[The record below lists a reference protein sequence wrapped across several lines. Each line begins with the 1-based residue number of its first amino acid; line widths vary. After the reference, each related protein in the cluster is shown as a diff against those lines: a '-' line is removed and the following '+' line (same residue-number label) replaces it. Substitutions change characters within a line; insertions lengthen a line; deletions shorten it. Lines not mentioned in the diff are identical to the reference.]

1 MTRKAIRSLGV
12 GMTTLALVALI
23 APAVGHA
30 QQPKFESLP
39 DWSGI
44 WQMQGGTVFDA
55 ATMTPK
61 GVGTGTPNA
70 REFPPYTP
78 EFEKLYL
85 ENIKKV
91 ADGTFP
97 DPVNT
102 CGTPH
107 GWPRAVNLPD
117 VYEFVV
123 RPEQTWILGENGP
136 AIVRIYTDGRKHPV
150 RVPEVHLPNRRRTWK
165 PELEDCQPSSSSHD
179 PCQLAARQLGPLDVA
194 DPEGHRRR
202 LHRIG
207 GDRDCGSIAANQH
220 DSSIALTFA
229 HFGEADA
236 QHLVG
241 KIDANRPR
249 RPAPPTRHDR
259 HISCPRTQVE
269 ERLLAG
275 QPERLDSAPTPP
287 LIETGAEQAI
297 QQIVP
302 PGDGV
307 EHAGNAVGCFCPER
321 VVDDVVSDGLGRL
334 GNHGF
339 WFRRQAVGI
348 GRGLPP

>member
-12 GMTTLALVALI
+12 GITTLALGALL
-23 APAVGHA
+23 APAVLHG
-30 QQPKFESLP
+30 QQPKYESLP

-136 AIVRIYTDGRKHPV
+136 AIVRIYTDGRKHPDAEELWPTYTGDSV
-150 RVPEVHLPNRRRTWK
+150 GHWEGDTLVFDTVSSKGWLVDKDVIVDRTGLILSEQLHTVTRIKKIDDMTLELQMTLDDPKALKAPWTITKRYRKAPAGTRAYDYGCAENNRN
-165 PELEDCQPSSSSHD
+165 PIAPSGKT
-179 PCQLAARQLGPLDVA
+179 LTLGPD
-194 DPEGHRRR
+194 
-202 LHRIG
+202 
-207 GDRDCGSIAANQH
+207 
-220 DSSIALTFA
+220 
-229 HFGEADA
+229 
-236 QHLVG
+236 G
-241 KIDANRPR
+241 KPIDKDTN
-249 RPAPPTRHDR
+249 
-259 HISCPRTQVE
+259 
-269 ERLLAG
+269 
-275 QPERLDSAPTPP
+275 
-287 LIETGAEQAI
+287 
-297 QQIVP
+297 
-302 PGDGV
+302 
-307 EHAGNAVGCFCPER
+307 
-321 VVDDVVSDGLGRL
+321 
-334 GNHGF
+334 
-339 WFRRQAVGI
+339 
-348 GRGLPP
+348 